1 MAIDWKIVSAG
12 HVERACEVVS
22 ARTAARQPTRGLFV
36 VRDERHLPA
45 KEVARVA
52 YLLASGKSPDTELH
66 FASGEA
72 TLNLLR
78 QLGFKVDR
86 LGSGKNE
93 TATTEK

>member
-1 MAIDWKIVSAG
+1 MAIDWKIVRAE
-12 HVERACEVVS
+12 HVVRACEMVS
-22 ARTAARQPTRGLFV
+22 ARTPSGQPTRGLFV
-36 VRDERHLPA
+36 IRDERHLPA

-52 YLLASGKSPDTELH
+52 YLLASGKNLATVLQ

-78 QLGFKVDR
+78 RLGFTVNR
-86 LGSGKNE
+86 LGNRKNK